1 VLWTRYHVDVEARV
15 LTNDAPKLAPFS
27 RPREPVSN
35 EVAQVLLSH
44 LVSGE
49 YQPGQRLPPERALAD
64 ALGVGRSLIREALKA
79 LTLLGLIE
87 VRPGDGTYLRRRP
100 SNLLPASFE
109 WGLLLGENQLEDVME
124 ARRELE
130 VVLAG
135 LAAQRRD
142 DTDVAELLELLD
154 KMRDATNAEDF
165 VAADV
170 AFHLRVAHAAKNSVL
185 QSMLSG
191 TQSLLHAWIS
201 RVIAAADE
209 TTPSYQEHVP
219 VFEAIKAGDEAAARQ
234 AIRRH
239 LELAGARLNDTLA
252 DYAGLRPR

>member
-1 VLWTRYHVDVEARV
+1 
-15 LTNDAPKLAPFS
+15 
-27 RPREPVSN
+27 
-35 EVAQVLLSH
+35 VLLSH

-64 ALGVGRSLIREALKA
+64 SLGVGRTLIREALKA
-79 LTLLGLIE
+79 LTLLGLVE

-135 LAAQRRD
+135 LAAQRRT
-142 DTDVAELLELLD
+142 DTDVAELRELLET
-154 KMRDATNAEDF
+154 MRDTTQAADF

-170 AFHLRVAHAAKNSVL
+170 AFHLRVAQAAKNSVL

-201 RVIAAADE
+201 RVIEAADE
-209 TTPSYQEHVP
+209 TTPSYLEHVP
-219 VFEAIKAGDEAAARQ
+219 VFEAISGGDEAAARA

>member
-1 VLWTRYHVDVEARV
+1 MNSDG
-15 LTNDAPKLAPFS
+15 PMLAPFS
-27 RPREPVSN
+27 RSREPVSN
-35 EVAQVLLSH
+35 EVAQVLLTH

-49 YQPGQRLPPERALAD
+49 YKPGQRLPPERALAD
-64 ALGVGRSLIREALKA
+64 SLGVGRSLIREALKA

-124 ARRELE
+124 ARQELE

-135 LAAQRRD
+135 LAAERR
-142 DTDVAELLELLD
+142 TDEDIAELRVLLEA
-154 KMRDATNAEDF
+154 MRDATEATDF

-170 AFHLRVAHAAKNSVL
+170 AFHLRVAQAAKNSVL
-185 QSMLSG
+185 QSMHGG

-209 TTPSYQEHVP
+209 TKPSYLEHEP
-219 VFEAIKAGDEAAARQ
+219 VFQAISDGDVAAARS
-234 AIRRH
+234 AISRH
-239 LELAGARLNDTLA
+239 LQLAGARLNDTLA
-252 DYAGLRPR
+252 EYSGLRPR

>member
-1 VLWTRYHVDVEARV
+1 LNRDGPT
-15 LTNDAPKLAPFS
+15 LAPFS
-27 RPREPVSN
+27 RSREPVSN
-35 EVAQVLLSH
+35 EVAQVLLTH

-49 YQPGQRLPPERALAD
+49 YEPGQRLPPERALAD
-64 ALGVGRSLIREALKA
+64 SLGVGRSLIREALKA

-124 ARRELE
+124 ARQELE

-135 LAAQRRD
+135 LAAQRR
-142 DTDVAELLELLD
+142 TDEDIADLRVLLEA
-154 KMRDATNAEDF
+154 MRDATEATDF

-170 AFHLRVAHAAKNSVL
+170 AFHLRMARTAKNSVL
-185 QSMLSG
+185 QSMHSG

-209 TTPSYQEHVP
+209 TKPSYLEHEP
-219 VFEAIKAGDEAAARQ
+219 VFQAISDGDVAAARN

-239 LELAGARLNDTLA
+239 LQLAGARLNDTLA
-252 DYAGLRPR
+252 EYSGLRPR

>member
-1 VLWTRYHVDVEARV
+1 MNRDGPT
-15 LTNDAPKLAPFS
+15 LAPFS
-27 RPREPVSN
+27 RSREPVSN
-35 EVAQVLLSH
+35 EVAQVLLTH
-44 LVSGE
+44 LVSGQYE
-49 YQPGQRLPPERALAD
+49 PGQRLPPERALAD
-64 ALGVGRSLIREALKA
+64 LLGVGRSLIREALKA

-124 ARRELE
+124 ARQELE

-135 LAAQRRD
+135 LAAQRR
-142 DTDVAELLELLD
+142 TDEDIADLRVLLEA
-154 KMRDATNAEDF
+154 MRDATEATDF

-170 AFHLRVAHAAKNSVL
+170 AFHLRIARTAKNSVL
-185 QSMLSG
+185 QSMHSG

-209 TTPSYQEHVP
+209 TKPSYLEHEP
-219 VFEAIKAGDEAAARQ
+219 VFQAISDGDVAAARN

-239 LELAGARLNDTLA
+239 LQLAGARLNDTLA
-252 DYAGLRPR
+252 EYSGLRPR